1 MKKVGVVGTHGRID
15 RCSFLDTEELLRK
28 VGANTGNLLFQYAV
42 CNLLD
47 EDYVVVGE
55 DLPWDVKTVQDQCR
69 VLVIPSANFVRE
81 NFDFSGVPI
90 SIYFRKK

>member
-15 RCSFLDTEELLRK
+15 GCSFLDTEELLRK

-47 EDYVVVGE
+47 EDCLLYTSDAADE
-55 DLPWDVKTVQDQCR
+55 
-69 VLVIPSANFVRE
+69 
-81 NFDFSGVPI
+81 
-90 SIYFRKK
+90 